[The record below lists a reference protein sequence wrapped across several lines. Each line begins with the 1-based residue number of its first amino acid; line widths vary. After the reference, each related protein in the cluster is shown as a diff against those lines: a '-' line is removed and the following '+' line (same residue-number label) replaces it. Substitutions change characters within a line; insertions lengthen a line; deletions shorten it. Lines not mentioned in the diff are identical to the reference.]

1 MSDRIGE
8 NYNRYVKTNYSE
20 YNTKQFDQNN
30 FKNAYDENFNK
41 SYSVSQEPDINY
53 EQVEHYL
60 SISSRDRNRTNYPN
74 VNSYTISF
82 PVEFRNIASIE
93 LVQAIIPAQNNVDEE
108 PYLLLTIDE
117 LPNIMISNDTN
128 IANSF
133 AILQLSAPIT
143 PNGFIQIDK
152 RIHENTVLTFK
163 TPKAN
168 LAKMTVSIRDCLG
181 DLFNFGN
188 DASLPT
194 VPTKN
199 LQNTFIFKVT
209 TLEKKRA
216 QLSHRNVY

>member
-20 YNTKQFDQNN
+20 YNSKQFDQNN
-30 FKNAYDENFNK
+30 FKNAYDENYNK
-41 SYSVSQEPDINY
+41 SYSISQEPDIVY
-53 EQVEHYL
+53 DQIEHYL
-60 SISSRDRNRTNYPN
+60 SISSRDRNRTTYPN
-74 VNSYTISF
+74 VNNYIINF
-82 PVEFRNIASIE
+82 PLEFRNIASIE
-93 LVQAIIPAQNNVDEE
+93 LVQAIIPAQNNVDQE

-117 LPNIMISNDTN
+117 LPDVMISNDKN

-133 AILQLSAPIT
+133 AILQLSSPVTAG
-143 PNGFIQIDK
+143 GFIQIDK

-181 DLFNFGN
+181 ELFDFGN
-188 DASLPT
+188 DASLPNA
-194 VPTKN
+194 PTKS
-199 LQNTFIFKVT
+199 LQNTFIFKIT
-209 TLEKKRA
+209 TLEKRRA

>member
-30 FKNAYDENFNK
+30 FKNAYDENYNK
-41 SYSVSQEPDINY
+41 SYSVSQEPDIVY
-53 EQVEHYL
+53 EQIEHYL
-60 SISSRDRNRTNYPN
+60 SISSRDRNRANYPN
-74 VNSYTISF
+74 VNSYIINF

-117 LPNIMISNDTN
+117 LPDVMISNDKN

-133 AILQLSAPIT
+133 AILQLSAPISAG
-143 PNGFIQIDK
+143 GFIQIDK

-181 DLFNFGN
+181 NLFDFGS
-188 DASLPT
+188 DAALPT
-194 VPTKN
+194 APTKS

-209 TLEKKRA
+209 TLEKRRM

>member
-20 YNTKQFDQNN
+20 YNVKQFDQNN
-30 FKNAYDENFNK
+30 FQNAYDENYNK
-41 SYSVSQEPDINY
+41 SYSVSQEPDIVY
-53 EQVEHYL
+53 KHVEHYI

-74 VNSYTISF
+74 VNSYTVNL
-82 PVEFRNIASIE
+82 PMEFRNISSIE
-93 LVQAIIPAQNNVDEE
+93 LIQAIIPAQNDVDQE

-117 LPNIMISNDTN
+117 LPDVMISNDKN

-143 PNGFIQIDK
+143 VGGFIQIDK

-181 DLFNFGN
+181 DLFNFGS
-188 DASLPT
+188 DASLPNA
-194 VPTKN
+194 PSKS

-209 TLEKKRA
+209 TLEKRRD

>member
-8 NYNRYVKTNYSE
+8 NYNRYIKTDYTE
-20 YNTKQFDQNN
+20 YNAKQFDQNN
-30 FKNAYDENFNK
+30 FKTAYDENYNK
-41 SYSVSQEPDINY
+41 SYSVSQEPDILY
-53 EQVEHYL
+53 EQVEHYI
-60 SISSRDRNRTNYPN
+60 SISSRDRNRTNNPN
-74 VNSYTISF
+74 VNSYTINF

-93 LVQAIIPAQNNVDEE
+93 LIQAIIPAQNNVDQE

-117 LPNIMISNDTN
+117 LPDVMISNDKN
-128 IANSF
+128 IAKSF
-133 AILQLSAPIT
+133 AILQLSAPVT
-143 PNGFIQIDK
+143 ANGFIQIDK

-168 LAKMTVSIRDCLG
+168 LSKMTVSIRDCLG
-181 DLFNFGN
+181 DLFNFGS

-194 VPTKN
+194 APSKS

-209 TLEKKRA
+209 TLEKRRA